1 MQMHDQEFHNKA
13 FQATLDSAPECRR
26 YDVMDNVELRKAT
39 SSDSEFAYQTKKAAF
54 REYVEKVWGWDEEQQ
69 RQLHERRFASQD
81 FQVIQV
87 SGIDVGILAVVQQPD
102 CVKVNQLFILPEYQS
117 RGIGTAC
124 MRRIMEDAAV
134 SRLPVRLQVL
144 KVNSPAVAFYQ
155 RLGFRS
161 IGESDT
167 HVLMERRS

>member
-102 CVKVNQLFILPEYQS
+102 CVKVNQLFILPEY
-117 RGIGTAC
+117 
-124 MRRIMEDAAV
+124 
-134 SRLPVRLQVL
+134 
-144 KVNSPAVAFYQ
+144 
-155 RLGFRS
+155 
-161 IGESDT
+161 
-167 HVLMERRS
+167 